1 MLMLL
6 QLPLL
11 RALPAEPCNSPSEIE
26 RRISSNMADYSK
38 AFSLITLVDT
48 LSYVT
53 YVDLPKH
60 IMHNAF
66 VMAPSAASRLV
77 GNRASLRLAILRIA
91 AAHGKRQQQ
100 LLYLS
105 PAKSS
110 RCLSITR
117 LPRAR
122 ATRVHRQVRRD
133 NTLFLFYFITFATGP
148 WMLLADAMPPLQPT

>member
-1 MLMLL
+1 MGRSCPQRAVGTFCRSKHWPTLL
-6 QLPLL
+6 LLLRLPLL
-11 RALPAEPCNSPSEIE
+11 RVLPAEPCNSPSEIE
-26 RRISSNMADYSK
+26 RRISSNIADYSK

-53 YVDLPKH
+53 YLELPKH

-91 AAHGKRQQQ
+91 AAHGKRQLQ

-105 PAKSS
+105 PPPA
-110 RCLSITR
+110 RDIVTLPLCIR

-122 ATRVHRQVRRD
+122 A
-133 NTLFLFYFITFATGP
+133 A
-148 WMLLADAMPPLQPT
+148 

>member
-1 MLMLL
+1 MPTLL
-6 QLPLL
+6 LLLL
-11 RALPAEPCNSPSEIE
+11 RLPPLRVLTAEPYNSPSEVE
-26 RRISSNMADYSK
+26 RRISSNIADYSK

-53 YVDLPKH
+53 YLELPKH
-60 IMHNAF
+60 IMHNTF

-91 AAHGKRQQQ
+91 AVHGKWQLQ

-105 PAKSS
+105 PA
-110 RCLSITR
+110 RDIVTLPLYIR

-122 ATRVHRQVRRD
+122 ANCVHRQVRRHRR
-133 NTLFLFYFITFATGP
+133 FLF
-148 WMLLADAMPPLQPT
+148 

>member
-1 MLMLL
+1 MGSSCPQRAVGAFCRSKKKHLPTLL
-6 QLPLL
+6 LLLLLL
-11 RALPAEPCNSPSEIE
+11 RLSLLRVLPAEPYNSPSEIE
-26 RRISSNMADYSK
+26 RRISSNIADYSK

-53 YVDLPKH
+53 YLELPKH

-91 AAHGKRQQQ
+91 AVHGKWQLQ

-105 PAKSS
+105 TARDIVTLP
-110 RCLSITR
+110 LYIR
-117 LPRAR
+117 LP
-122 ATRVHRQVRRD
+122 
-133 NTLFLFYFITFATGP
+133 
-148 WMLLADAMPPLQPT
+148 